1 MVTKHSPN
9 SGGFGFLIRP
19 FLSCS
24 SRHGCVR
31 RSCLCAAA
39 WTGATVWRFSY
50 PSHGSC
56 FSPKGS
62 RPSVTTFG
70 ASLRPTPPFHQI
82 LEHPVASCELSCGR
96 KHGAAGSR
104 GSPGI
109 GCLASLAGRILF
121 LWRRDTWQSL
131 KVHWD
136 WRWYAVGEDAS
147 EVCGQ
152 WHPPGKLRH

>member
-1 MVTKHSPN
+1 MLARHAAPRTALCSPCSRKRIVVTKHSPN

-39 WTGATVWRFSY
+39 WTGATVWRFS
-50 PSHGSC
+50 

-82 LEHPVASCELSCGR
+82 LEPPDSRAS
-96 KHGAAGSR
+96 GSSKDLR
-104 GSPGI
+104 LNNNMESNYSSYEEEP
-109 GCLASLAGRILF
+109 LAKIWTITSFLTLF
-121 LWRRDTWQSL
+121 
-131 KVHWD
+131 V
-136 WRWYAVGEDAS
+136 
-147 EVCGQ
+147 
-152 WHPPGKLRH
+152 